1 MFYATNEK
9 IIHQM
14 NQIWDEE
21 LMLGGVKKEIWIK
34 SVSNEEKITLKLLY
48 QKKRKHHCFG
58 YVLQFNSFKMYVN
71 IYNLNMYNIN
81 TS

>member
-34 SVSNEEKITLKLLY
+34 SVSKKEKITLKLLY
-48 QKKRKHHCFG
+48 QKKKKETSLFWLCFT
-58 YVLQFNSFKMYVN
+58 
-71 IYNLNMYNIN
+71 I
-81 TS
+81 

>member
-14 NQIWDEE
+14 NQIWNEE

-34 SVSNEEKITLKLLY
+34 SVSNKENITLKLLY
-48 QKKRKHHCFG
+48 QKKG
-58 YVLQFNSFKMYVN
+58 NIIVLAMF
-71 IYNLNMYNIN
+71 YNLIASKCM
-81 TS
+81 

>member
-21 LMLGGVKKEIWIK
+21 LMLGGVKKEI
-34 SVSNEEKITLKLLY
+34 
-48 QKKRKHHCFG
+48 
-58 YVLQFNSFKMYVN
+58 
-71 IYNLNMYNIN
+71 
-81 TS
+81 

>member
-48 QKKRKHHCFG
+48 QKKKKG
-58 YVLQFNSFKMYVN
+58 NIIVLVMF
-71 IYNLNMYNIN
+71 YNLIASKCM
-81 TS
+81 